1 MNIGEKVEII
11 PPYAFQNCDWILF
24 VNTNAKY
31 IGKNTFADCERL
43 VNVTLGDDTKII
55 RDSAFSGCFR
65 LQNIELGKNI
75 DTVGVSAFEGC
86 VRLNKPVLPDSL
98 KYIGNKAFRRCLLFD
113 GTMTIPSKVSYI
125 GSLALD
131 SCSSIT
137 ALNMKSS
144 VPPTIFSKTFNTIS
158 NTIPVYVPCG
168 KVLNYYTTDYWE
180 NFPNITEA
188 PPYVITVTSDNNT
201 MGEAEVSQQ
210 PTCTSYQTIIKAT
223 ANESYHFVSWN
234 DGNISN
240 PRIFNAD
247 KDTSFVAYFAQNNA
261 YLTVHSSDSSRG
273 SVTGTGLYDYKQ
285 NVTIT
290 ATPTANNHFV
300 QWNDGNKEN
309 PRIIS
314 ATQDSVFTAVFS
326 SNISNISVMNNNTEM
341 GTVNGSGVFY
351 YQNNIVIS
359 ATANYGYHFV
369 SWNDGNTD
377 NPRIV
382 TVDRDSVF
390 TANFAVNIYSL
401 SINSSNTTMGYAE
414 GTGSYNY
421 LAQVGISATANY
433 GYHFVSWNDGN
444 TNNPRTVNIERDSSF
459 TAQFTANSY
468 IITTE
473 SNDPI
478 MGSAYG
484 GGTYNYNTQ
493 KTISATANYGYH
505 FTSWS
510 DGSTENPRTITI
522 NNNANYTALFEIN
535 TYDITTTSSNPAIG
549 TASGGGTYDYNS
561 PINITA
567 TPNYGYHF
575 TQWSDGNTDN
585 PRLITVIQNATYTA
599 QFAINNYAVNVETN
613 NNNMGSV
620 LGNGSYTYNTVAT
633 ISATANYGYHFT
645 GWSDGSTENPRS
657 FVVTKDESFI
667 AQFDY
672 NLYNIT
678 ATSANMTL
686 GNIIGAGT
694 YNYNSVI
701 SLTAVPSEH
710 YHFLRWND
718 SLTENPRTL
727 TVIQDS
733 VFTAY
738 FEIDTHQIT
747 LLSDNELMGY
757 IKGSGYYNYGT
768 MNAIEALAE
777 YGYHFVKWS
786 DDNTNNPRNI
796 YLTKDTVLIA
806 YFTENTYNVSL
817 YSNDTNMGNVAGSGC
832 YIYKNNAILTATSKY
847 GYHFV
852 SWSDGNT
859 DNPRNLFV
867 DKDTLLQAVF
877 DYNTYNITANTND
890 NTMGNITGAG
900 DYYYLTDVTLTAVP
914 NENYH
919 FVSWSDGVKNN
930 PRQITLTKDTVIT
943 AIFEIDTHFVVLAVN
958 NTELGEVFG
967 GGVYDYNAQTTLSAT
982 AVKGYHFSKWN
993 DGNTDNP
1000 RSIVVTQD
1008 TSFTA
1013 YFEIDTFFVSVLSND
1028 NLAGTTDG
1036 SGIYDYN
1043 SEAVISASANKHY
1056 HFVSWSDGNTSN
1068 PRIVT
1073 IDKDSVFTAL
1083 FEEDNKYHIQ
1093 VISSNNTMGTTE
1105 GEGVYYEGEQVQ
1117 IKAVANEH
1125 YIFKEWSDGNTSN
1138 PRTITVLSDN
1148 VYIANFA
1155 KAVYTVK
1162 VESADLNKGTVQG
1175 GGIYEYGDIAVIKA
1189 IANKGY
1195 KFTQWNDGN
1204 TEETRQFSVENNVTY
1219 IANFEKESS
1228 LQGANELP
1236 QIQIYPNPAKDV
1248 IIIENVV
1255 CSTDYITI
1263 NIYDNKGGLVL
1274 TETKPN
1280 ATTYTLN
1287 TTLLKSGVYYLRLVG
1302 VENSRVFKLIKE

>member
-1 MNIGEKVEII
+1 MKKILVLLVTTFVYINVYSYDFYLNGIYYTKTSDTTVSVASGTGGWFSAVDYYYYNDTVYIPESIIYDSVSYNVTAIGMFAFYNSPKLYKVIIGNNVETIDYNAFDGCKNLKSITFGSNYTDCGTYDYIKIPRFYECNNIEII
-11 PPYAFQNCDWILF
+11 EVVEDNLLFSSFEGILYNKEKTEILYIPKKIKGDIHIPYGVKSLGDFSNCVNLTSIDIPNTVTTFGLFSGCISLTSITIPSSITTIGNGALKDCKSLKTITYNADSCGGEGFRMQTYYFYGSYFYSWIEGCDSLETITIGNNVKFIPQYFISNKKSIKNLTIGDSIERIGDYAFFNVSFDNVKN
-24 VNTNAKY
+24 VNLNMTKH
-31 IGKNTFADCERL
+31 IGKSAFKNCNLILSVTTSAEYIEDSAFADCTKL
-43 VNVTLGDDTKII
+43 VSLTLNDSTRII
-55 RDSAFSGCFR
+55 KRNAFRNCIKLKDVS
-65 LQNIELGKNI
+65 LGKNI
-75 DTVGVSAFEGC
+75 DSIKDGVFENC
-86 VRLNKPVLPDSL
+86 MQLKKIILPDLL
-98 KYIGNKAFRRCLLFD
+98 KYIGDKVFKGCVLIGD
-113 GTMTIPSKVSYI
+113 TITIPSKVNYI
-125 GSLALD
+125 GSLCFD

-137 ALNMKSS
+137 ALYMKCTI
-144 VPPTIFSKTFNTIS
+144 PPTIFSNTFNTIS
-158 NTIPVYVPCG
+158 KTIPVYIPCG
-168 KVLNYYTTDYWE
+168 SEVNYYLANYWDE
-180 NFPNITEA
+180 FSNVLQVSPYIIDFGDDSIKGTANI
-188 PPYVITVTSDNNT
+188 I
-201 MGEAEVSQQ
+201 QQ
-210 PTCTSYQTIIKAT
+210 PKCNQVII
-223 ANESYHFVSWN
+223 E
-234 DGNISN
+234 
-240 PRIFNAD
+240 
-247 KDTSFVAYFAQNNA
+247 
-261 YLTVHSSDSSRG
+261 
-273 SVTGTGLYDYKQ
+273 
-285 NVTIT
+285 
-290 ATPTANNHFV
+290 ATP
-300 QWNDGNKEN
+300 
-309 PRIIS
+309 
-314 ATQDSVFTAVFS
+314 
-326 SNISNISVMNNNTEM
+326 
-341 GTVNGSGVFY
+341 
-351 YQNNIVIS
+351 
-359 ATANYGYHFV
+359 
-369 SWNDGNTD
+369 
-377 NPRIV
+377 
-382 TVDRDSVF
+382 
-390 TANFAVNIYSL
+390 
-401 SINSSNTTMGYAE
+401 
-414 GTGSYNY
+414 
-421 LAQVGISATANY
+421 
-433 GYHFVSWNDGN
+433 
-444 TNNPRTVNIERDSSF
+444 
-459 TAQFTANSY
+459 
-468 IITTE
+468 
-473 SNDPI
+473 
-478 MGSAYG
+478 
-484 GGTYNYNTQ
+484 
-493 KTISATANYGYH
+493 
-505 FTSWS
+505 
-510 DGSTENPRTITI
+510 
-522 NNNANYTALFEIN
+522 
-535 TYDITTTSSNPAIG
+535 
-549 TASGGGTYDYNS
+549 
-561 PINITA
+561 
-567 TPNYGYHF
+567 
-575 TQWSDGNTDN
+575 
-585 PRLITVIQNATYTA
+585 
-599 QFAINNYAVNVETN
+599 
-613 NNNMGSV
+613 
-620 LGNGSYTYNTVAT
+620 
-633 ISATANYGYHFT
+633 
-645 GWSDGSTENPRS
+645 
-657 FVVTKDESFI
+657 
-667 AQFDY
+667 
-672 NLYNIT
+672 
-678 ATSANMTL
+678 
-686 GNIIGAGT
+686 
-694 YNYNSVI
+694 
-701 SLTAVPSEH
+701 
-710 YHFLRWND
+710 
-718 SLTENPRTL
+718 
-727 TVIQDS
+727 
-733 VFTAY
+733 
-738 FEIDTHQIT
+738 
-747 LLSDNELMGY
+747 
-757 IKGSGYYNYGT
+757 
-768 MNAIEALAE
+768 
-777 YGYHFVKWS
+777 
-786 DDNTNNPRNI
+786 
-796 YLTKDTVLIA
+796 
-806 YFTENTYNVSL
+806 
-817 YSNDTNMGNVAGSGC
+817 
-832 YIYKNNAILTATSKY
+832 KY

-852 SWSDGNT
+852 SWSDDNT

-900 DYYYLTDVTLTAVP
+900 DYYYLTNVTLTAVP

-1117 IKAVANEH
+1117 IKAVANKH

-1274 TETKPN
+1274 TETKTN
-1280 ATTYTLN
+1280 ATSYTLN
-1287 TTLLKSGVYYLRLVG
+1287 TTLLKSCVYYLRLVG